1 MTTIRPL
8 ESMQHPIE
16 PSFMLTASSGIA
28 EENPST
34 TFENPALKD
43 KVSAAF
49 PAVGES
55 SVIRKWIGVM
65 GCVSLCVAA
74 VGWPRSALAQ
84 EPMPSLCRAA
94 APDWPQWRGPHR
106 DGISA
111 EAGLLQSWPEG
122 GPKLLWKVSG
132 IGRGYSSPIVV
143 ADGVYI
149 TGDEDK
155 ELVISAFTLDGQPRW
170 KTTNGGPWKTPF
182 PGARSSCT
190 FDDGKLYHMNAHGN
204 LVCLDAATGKPTWA
218 VNVLERYE
226 AKNIMWGISESVL
239 VDGDRVFATPAG
251 AKGLM
256 VALDKRTGAPVW
268 AAPALEG
275 EQASYCSPVLIQAG
289 KRKLLVNSCTKYLF
303 AVDSETGAL
312 VWKLPQVDPK
322 NTVTTTPVLS
332 GRLLLITNTSR
343 YYGTVSAV
351 RMDDNAASQGWSRE
365 LRIYHGGTVCVDGRL
380 FGSSSLGEVTGWVK
394 IDVETGKP
402 TQVKPAGDLSEGSLI
417 VADGRFYCLTVRGMM
432 TLQEMTEAGFR
443 TTGTFRLAEVDGQ
456 DAWAHPVVCQG
467 RLFLR
472 YHDVLYC
479 YDVRR

>member
-1 MTTIRPL
+1 
-8 ESMQHPIE
+8 MQRLID
-16 PSFMLTASSGIA
+16 PSFVLMASSGVA
-28 EENPST
+28 EENPAR
-34 TFENPALKD
+34 TFENPGWKA
-43 KVSAAF
+43 KVAAAF
-49 PAVGES
+49 RAVGEY
-55 SVIRKWIGVM
+55 SVIRKWIRVM
-65 GCVSLCVAA
+65 GCVSMGIAL
-74 VGWPRSALAQ
+74 VGWPRSAAAQ
-84 EPMPSLCRAA
+84 EPIPTLCRSA
-94 APDWPQWRGPHR
+94 APGWPQWRGQHR
-106 DGISA
+106 DGICA

-170 KTTNGGPWKTPF
+170 KTANGEPWKTPF

-204 LVCLDAATGKPTWA
+204 LVCLDAVTGKPTWT

-239 VDGDRVFATPAG
+239 VAGDRVFATPAG

-256 VALDKRTGAPVW
+256 VAIDKRTGAPVW
-268 AAPALEG
+268 ATPALAG
-275 EQASYCSPVLIQAG
+275 EQASYCSPILIQAG
-289 KRKLLVNSCTKYLF
+289 KRKLLVNSCTKHLL

-312 VWKLPQVDPK
+312 VWKLPQVDPQ
-322 NTVTTTPVLS
+322 NTVTTAPVLS
-332 GRLLLITNTSR
+332 DRLLLITNTSR
-343 YYGTVSAV
+343 DYGTVSAV
-351 RMDDNAASQGWSRE
+351 RLDDNTVSQGWSSE

-380 FGSSSLGEVTGWVK
+380 YGSSSRGDLTGWVK
-394 IDVETGKP
+394 IDVKTGKP
-402 TQVKPAGDLSEGSLI
+402 TQLKPVGDLSEGSVI

-432 TLQEMTEAGFR
+432 TLQESTEVGFR
-443 TTGTFRLAEVDGQ
+443 TVGTFRLADVEGQ